1 MALVSLT
8 RPVKEHL

>member
-8 RPVKEHL
+8 DLPCALI